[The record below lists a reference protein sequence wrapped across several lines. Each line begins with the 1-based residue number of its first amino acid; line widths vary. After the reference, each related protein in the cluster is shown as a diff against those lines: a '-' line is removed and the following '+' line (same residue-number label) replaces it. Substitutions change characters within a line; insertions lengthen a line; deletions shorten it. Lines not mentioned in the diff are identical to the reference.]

1 MRIERLKNYRAL
13 CDEIMD
19 KKSRLKSKTAGLVVS
34 GSSTEFPYT
43 KHAISIEGVT
53 TSDENAKLLQKIKT
67 LEQEK
72 EEIEDFVYSIK
83 DTFIR
88 QAIEY
93 RYLLGFHQYTWEKI
107 AQILG
112 GGNSAD
118 GVRMMV
124 KRYLE
129 KNCDK

>member
-19 KKSRLKSKTAGLVVS
+19 KKSRLKSKTAGIVVS

-53 TSDENAKLLQKIKT
+53 TSEENAKLLQKIKT

-72 EEIEDFVYSIK
+72 EEIEDFVY
-83 DTFIR
+83 
-88 QAIEY
+88 AIEDSQTRRIFEY
-93 RYLLGFHQYTWEKI
+93 RYLLGSHKYTWERI

-112 GGNSAD
+112 GGNTRDS
-118 GVRMMV
+118 VRMIA
-124 KRYLE
+124 KRFFE
-129 KNCDK
+129 KNCKF